1 VRIAAEEQRMAAQRD
16 SAARL
21 ALDAA
26 RLAIKDGELLRAV
39 AAAESA
45 VRLSPSLSE
54 AGEFLETARV
64 ALASDGSDDHGD
76 EFAAE

>member
-1 VRIAAEEQRMAAQRD
+1 
-16 SAARL
+16 
-21 ALDAA
+21 
-26 RLAIKDGELLRAV
+26 V

-64 ALASDGSDDHGD
+64 ALASDGSDDPVD
-76 EFAAE
+76 EFATE